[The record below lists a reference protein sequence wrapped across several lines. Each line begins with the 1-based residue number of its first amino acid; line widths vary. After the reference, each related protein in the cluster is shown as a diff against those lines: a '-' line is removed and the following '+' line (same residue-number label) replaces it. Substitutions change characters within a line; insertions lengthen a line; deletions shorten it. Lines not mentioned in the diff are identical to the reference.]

1 VSDSSAI
8 EISCS
13 ISDTQHTFM
22 SSLKDFSIF
31 VTAGNPKS
39 IRSDLVR
46 QWPDGH
52 DGPGRGHPEQWM
64 DVPEFETTAVWS
76 QWTSLE
82 WHNGRI
88 PQL

>member
-46 QWPDGH
+46 DNDLMGT
-52 DGPGRGHPEQWM
+52 M
-64 DVPEFETTAVWS
+64 DPVGDIRNS
-76 QWTSLE
+76 GWTSPSSRLLRSDRNE
-82 WHNGRI
+82 PVSSDITAEFRN
-88 PQL
+88 